1 MADQIFNVNCGFFD
15 AVNSDRLYSADD
27 MNKPYSRVVS
37 DGVFATNQGTP
48 SSDLQVVS
56 TGTGMQITVNKGQA
70 IVASKWFENDAA
82 IIITVPS
89 NTAIN
94 PRRDSVILQVDKR
107 VSGRTGNVVYRTGT
121 ASASPQVPD
130 ISTNPQVIEY
140 RLANIYV
147 APGANAI
154 NNDAIVDLR
163 GSSECPWVTGLIQQ
177 VDTSTLWNQF
187 QAAYQAQYDLYDTEY
202 QEYTAEQ
209 RQAWEDF
216 LSSLTEELTVST
228 NVIMLSSNY
237 TAAGSVTNIPINITG
252 YDSDTDILLVF
263 INGLLAMPGVKYTLN
278 ANKTSIDLTNAI
290 SAGNAVNF
298 VCLHSVIAADIES
311 TVSMIQTLNTKLSQF
326 MSDSGW
332 INFSLESGATAAD
345 SNNKPGVRSIGGKI
359 YLRGA
364 FKGVTSLGSTICTLP
379 VAYRPSQDHFI
390 TTVAFSGT
398 TIQDTVILRVSA
410 TNGTIKLAASSGT
423 LSASAII
430 PMSGQFLSANPAV
443 SVISDNT
450 LDSADEVSY

>member
-1 MADQIFNVNCGFFD
+1 MADQIFSVNCGFFD

-27 MNKPYSRVVS
+27 MNKPYSRVVA

-48 SSDLQVVS
+48 STDLQVVS
-56 TGTGMQITVNKGQA
+56 TGTGMSITVQKGQG
-70 IVASKWFENDAA
+70 IFGSKWYENPSA
-82 IIITVPS
+82 IIITVPA
-89 NTAIN
+89 NNEIN
-94 PRRDSVILQVDKR
+94 PRRDSVIVQVDKR
-107 VSGRTGNVVYRTGT
+107 TSGRVGNIVYRTGT
-121 ASASPQVPD
+121 ASASPQPPD
-130 ISTNPQVIEY
+130 IGTVANVIEY
-140 RLANIYV
+140 RIANIYV
-147 APGANAI
+147 ASGATAI

-163 GSSECPWVTGLIQQ
+163 GSSECPWVTSLIQQ

-202 QEYTAEQ
+202 REYTAEQ

-216 LSSLTEELTVST
+216 LSTLTSELSVAT
-228 NVIMLSSNY
+228 NVLMFTSSY
-237 TAAGSVTNIPINITG
+237 TAQGSVTNIPINIAS
-252 YDSDTDILLVF
+252 YDSDTDVLLVF
-263 INGLLAMPGVKYTLN
+263 INGLLAVGKYTLN

-290 SAGNAVNF
+290 SAGNTVNF

-332 INFSLESGATAAD
+332 INFTLESGATAYD
-345 SNNKPGVRSIGGKI
+345 SNNKPGVRAIGGKI

-398 TIQDTVILRVSA
+398 AIQDTVILRVSA
-410 TNGTIKLAASSGT
+410 TNGTIKLAASSGS
-423 LSASAII
+423 LSASAMI
-430 PMSGQFLSANPAV
+430 PMSGHFLSANPAV
-443 SVISDNT
+443 SLISDNS
-450 LDSADEVSY
+450 LESADEVSY